1 MTSHHQLKSQKR
13 VIVGNKVKTLSREG
27 LTPAVIYSKD
37 FPSTPLQINT
47 REFLKVYKESHRS
60 GVIDLDIDGK
70 MTPCIVQDIDVHP
83 SKKTL
88 RHVDFYVVNL
98 KVKITTEVP
107 ISIINEAPG
116 VKNLGGVLNIAMET
130 LSVQALPDQM
140 PDVIKIDVS
149 KLVDFDTN
157 IRVSDLPTSK
167 TYQIMD
173 EADSLVINLVEQS
186 QEEEA
191 PTPITEV
198 PTPVA
203 VAAK

>member
-1 MTSHHQLKSQKR
+1 MTTHHQLKSQKR
-13 VIVGNKVKTLSREG
+13 SIVGNKVKTIGREG

-47 REFLKVYKESHRS
+47 REFLKLYKEAHRS

-70 MTPCIVQDIDVHP
+70 IVPCIIHDIDVHP

-88 RHVDFYVVNL
+88 RHVDFYAVNL
-98 KVKITTEVP
+98 KVKIITEVP
-107 ISIINEAPG
+107 ISIIGEAPG

-130 LSVQALPDQM
+130 LSVQALPDEM
-140 PDVIKIDVS
+140 PEVIAIDIFN
-149 KLVDFDTN
+149 LIDFGTN

-167 TYQIMD
+167 TYTIMD
-173 EADSLVINLVEQS
+173 EADNLVINLVEQS

-191 PTPITEV
+191 PTPVTEV
-198 PTPVA
+198 PVPA
-203 VAAK
+203 PAK